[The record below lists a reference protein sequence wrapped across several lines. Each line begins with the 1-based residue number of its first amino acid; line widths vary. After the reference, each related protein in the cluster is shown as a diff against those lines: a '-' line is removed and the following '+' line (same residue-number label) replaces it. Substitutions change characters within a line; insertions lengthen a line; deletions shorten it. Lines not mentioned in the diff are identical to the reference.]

1 LWLVQ
6 GENTVVVEYGISA
19 PDCELEVRP
28 LLAFRDYHSLQQE
41 HTLDISSLHFEH
53 EGAQVDPGGDWYY
66 GFDYERERERGFPST
81 EDLYHPFTLRF
92 SGQKARVI
100 ASTERDRKT
109 VTPRGAM
116 ERCDQFIVKRGEGHS
131 IIAGYHWFADWGRDA
146 MVSLNGLTLVTGRH
160 EVAKSILLSFAGV
173 VSEGMLPNRFPDSGE
188 QAEYNTIDATL
199 WFFEAA
205 RNYLD
210 SSGDIREQIY
220 PVLREIVDWHLRG
233 TRYGIRVDTDGL
245 LTCDGAQLT
254 WMDTAAT
261 PRRGK
266 AVEIQALW
274 YNALRILEELGDARC
289 GDLAKRCAESFN
301 AQFWNEST
309 ACLFDLIGDAS
320 IRPNQL
326 FAISL
331 RYPLITGDRAESI
344 LKVVEREL
352 LTPVGLRTLSPH
364 DPYYRGRYEGGPAER
379 DAAYHQGTVWPW
391 LLGAWVDACK
401 KTRGHADFTFK
412 DTGLISEIFD
422 GDAPH
427 TPRGCIS
434 QAWSLAE
441 LIRVGLVNAKINT

>member
-1 LWLVQ
+1 
-6 GENTVVVEYGISA
+6 
-19 PDCELEVRP
+19 
-28 LLAFRDYHSLQQE
+28 
-41 HTLDISSLHFEH
+41 
-53 EGAQVDPGGDWYY
+53 
-66 GFDYERERERGFPST
+66 
-81 EDLYHPFTLRF
+81 
-92 SGQKARVI
+92 
-100 ASTERDRKT
+100 
-109 VTPRGAM
+109 
-116 ERCDQFIVKRGEGHS
+116 
-131 IIAGYHWFADWGRDA
+131 
-146 MVSLNGLTLVTGRH
+146 
-160 EVAKSILLSFAGV
+160 
-173 VSEGMLPNRFPDSGE
+173 MLPNRFPDSGE

-205 RNYLD
+205 RSYLD
-210 SSGDIREQIY
+210 FTGDRALVMEHLY
-220 PVLREIVDWHLRG
+220 PVLSEIVDWHIRG

-289 GDLAKRCAESFN
+289 GDLAKRCAARFH
-301 AQFWNEST
+301 AQFWNDST
-309 ACLFDLIGDAS
+309 GCLFDLIGDAS

-331 RYPLITGDRAESI
+331 RYPLISGERAESI

-364 DPYYRGRYEGGPAER
+364 DPQYRGRYEGGPTER

-412 DTGLISEIFD
+412 DTGLIPEIFD

-427 TPRGCIS
+427 TPRGCIA

-441 LIRVGLVNAKINT
+441 LIRIGLVNAKINT